1 MSRPADPA
9 VAALG
14 PAVLDGRMT
23 RQEAVAALTAQRLA
37 DPQYVDRVI
46 NAYARRL
53 LAEHLGEAEVSPL
66 ARPEA
71 GRPQAS

>member
-1 MSRPADPA
+1 
-9 VAALG
+9 
-14 PAVLDGRMT
+14 MT
-23 RQEAVAALTAQRLA
+23 KQEAVAALTAQRLA
-37 DPQYVDRVI
+37 DPEYVDRII

-53 LAEHLGEAEVSPL
+53 LAQYLGEAEVIPL

>member
-1 MSRPADPA
+1 MSRPVGPV

-14 PAVLDGRMT
+14 RAVLDGTMT
-23 RQEAVAALTAQRLA
+23 KKEAVAALTAQRLA
-37 DPQYVDRVI
+37 DPAYVDRVI
-46 NAYARRL
+46 NAYARHL
-53 LAEHLGEAEVSPL
+53 LAEYLGEAEVIPL

>member
-1 MSRPADPA
+1 
-9 VAALG
+9 
-14 PAVLDGRMT
+14 MT
-23 RQEAVAALTAQRLA
+23 RRPGPEVASLGRSIMDGGMTSKRGVAALTAQRLA
-37 DPQYVDRVI
+37 DPEYVDRVI

-53 LAEHLGEAEVSPL
+53 LAQYLCEAEVIRL